1 MTTKKDLLK
10 RIAYLESVND
20 HLETELS
27 DLDKLMRLVGFN
39 QGIETVKVTAA
50 ELIENG
56 STERDEDNADERD
69 LYL

>member
-10 RIAYLESVND
+10 TIAYLESVND

-56 STERDEDNADERD
+56 SIESDDDHADEGE
-69 LYL
+69 L

>member
-1 MTTKKDLLK
+1 MTKKDLLK

-56 STERDEDNADERD
+56 SFDNDDRHGDQGE
-69 LYL
+69 L